1 VIYLDLEDLLYI
13 ADRVLPV
20 VQVRDAGLLEAAVTR
35 PRASAFGAEAYPSL
49 NLKAAALVHSV
60 AANHALVDGNK
71 RLALASLLAFLGLNG
86 RRLEMTNN
94 EAYDF
99 IVAIASGALK
109 DLENIA
115 KVLDEA
121 TRPA

>member
-1 VIYLDLEDLLYI
+1 MIYLDLEDLLYI